1 MNLWVR
7 SQNKKRL
14 LKVDNLQ
21 IINCEDD
28 KEYPFYINADYEL
41 LGAYKTEKRALE
53 ILNNI
58 QNIINAKTI
67 IKFKEFVPTEQLK
80 RVKDAIDKNSIIE
93 LPSYEI
99 KELAG
104 VIVYEMPKE

>member
-1 MNLWVR
+1 MNLWIR
-7 SQNKKRL
+7 SQNKKKL
-14 LKVDNLQ
+14 VKIDMLQ
-21 IINCEDD
+21 IHKEQQDD
-28 KEYPFYINADYEL
+28 KLPFYILDSYNL
-41 LGAYKTEKRALE
+41 LGAYSTEERALE

-67 IKFKEFVPTEQLK
+67 IKFNSFVPQEHIK
-80 RVKDAIDKNSIIE
+80 KVKDAIDKNSIIE
-93 LPSYEI
+93 LPDYEI